1 MDWISQYFLKD
12 QFPTNWYIL
21 STKFQSN
28 RRICR
33 NWIVDIEGLI
43 QNLHGNT
50 KDFEF
55 PKQFYERK
63 IKLKD
68 MLHNLRFSVK
78 R

>member
-12 QFPTNWYIL
+12 QFSTNWSIL
-21 STKFQSN
+21 SIKFQ
-28 RRICR
+28 
-33 NWIVDIEGLI
+33 IVEFVEIEGLI
-43 QNLHGNT
+43 QNLHANT

-63 IKLKD
+63 MKLKD
-68 MLHNLRFSVK
+68 ILHNLRFSVK